1 MIKRSWKVIIVNH
14 MDSGNAKTVF
24 FRPAMLPHPPHRKNI
39 TGPMLFLM
47 AIILK
52 KIMILRSSMSL
63 ITQSL
68 LPHHRFQMTME
79 ILMKQKENA
88 EYILTGNAKKDTDA
102 REEER
107 AERNHAENGG
117 NHAILEYH
125 ERRTGSETQTAEE

>member
-1 MIKRSWKVIIVNH
+1 
-14 MDSGNAKTVF
+14 
-24 FRPAMLPHPPHRKNI
+24 
-39 TGPMLFLM
+39 MLFLM

-88 EYILTGNAKKDTDA
+88 EYILTGNAKKATGA
-102 REEER
+102 KEEER